1 MCEQKLTGDD
11 CEPVKPLFLEPRKS
25 GRIIIRDKNFGFIC
39 QAADEWTRDKI
50 LQAIALLDK
59 NHRAMD
65 KDTVIALLRDAIQ
78 NAEQFGLVRTES
90 GQVITGAIDTENG
103 IVLVEE

>member
-1 MCEQKLTGDD
+1 MMNDEKQK
-11 CEPVKPLFLEPRKS
+11 
-25 GRIIIRDKNFGFIC
+25 
-39 QAADEWTRDKI
+39 
-50 LQAIALLDK
+50 
-59 NHRAMD
+59 AME
-65 KDTVIALLRDAIQ
+65 LLRDAIQ

>member
-1 MCEQKLTGDD
+1 MNDEKQKA
-11 CEPVKPLFLEPRKS
+11 LE
-25 GRIIIRDKNFGFIC
+25 
-39 QAADEWTRDKI
+39 
-50 LQAIALLDK
+50 
-59 NHRAMD
+59 
-65 KDTVIALLRDAIQ
+65 LLRDAIQ